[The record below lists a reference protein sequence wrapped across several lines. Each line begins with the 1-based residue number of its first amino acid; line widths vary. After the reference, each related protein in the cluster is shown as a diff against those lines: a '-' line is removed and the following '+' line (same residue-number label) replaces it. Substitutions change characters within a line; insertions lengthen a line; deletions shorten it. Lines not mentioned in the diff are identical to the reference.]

1 MKYMKK
7 KTAITTI
14 SILSVLAVG
23 LGVFAYITAQ
33 QSAEKERYISA
44 NYRHAFEELV
54 SGVSD
59 LDSSLK
65 KSVLVTSP
73 SLAGAVC
80 TEVFGK
86 SQTADMAL
94 SVLPF
99 SATELEKTGAFIN
112 KVGDY
117 AFALSRKAALGE
129 SFSEEER
136 ENLRALSKT
145 ATRLSQCLN
154 DIQQSLGSGL
164 VDVEQYERTIKSFDK
179 QESQVV
185 PETIGD
191 AMSLSESEFPEI
203 PALIYDGPFSEH
215 LLEVSPRLLEGLE
228 EIDQNKGR
236 KLAAQFLGLRPE
248 QVYPS
253 GEINGSI
260 PSLCYAAEFD
270 GIPISLCISRN
281 GGVVYDML
289 SSKRVESVQLSA
301 EEGLQKAKKH
311 LERRGY
317 KDMRESYY
325 MIRDNVLTA
334 NFAYVQDGVVCYSDL
349 IKVGVA
355 LDDGSLQSF
364 EASDYVKAHI
374 QRQLPQIQVDAQ
386 TASAKVPP
394 ELEVLG
400 TETVLIPSAG
410 KYELLCHEFECQD
423 SEGLRYLIYVNAV
436 TGEQEKI
443 MLVLQDENGVL
454 TI

>member
-1 MKYMKK
+1 M
-7 KTAITTI
+7 
-14 SILSVLAVG
+14 
-23 LGVFAYITAQ
+23 
-33 QSAEKERYISA
+33 
-44 NYRHAFEELV
+44 
-54 SGVSD
+54 
-59 LDSSLK
+59 
-65 KSVLVTSP
+65 
-73 SLAGAVC
+73 
-80 TEVFGK
+80 
-86 SQTADMAL
+86 
-94 SVLPF
+94 
-99 SATELEKTGAFIN
+99 
-112 KVGDY
+112 
-117 AFALSRKAALGE
+117 
-129 SFSEEER
+129 
-136 ENLRALSKT
+136 
-145 ATRLSQCLN
+145 
-154 DIQQSLGSGL
+154 
-164 VDVEQYERTIKSFDK
+164 
-179 QESQVV
+179 
-185 PETIGD
+185 
-191 AMSLSESEFPEI
+191 
-203 PALIYDGPFSEH
+203 
-215 LLEVSPRLLEGLE
+215 LEGLE

-301 EEGLQKAKKH
+301 EEGLQKAKEH